1 MRREALIEGVS
12 MGEGVALARGHSTKH
27 NTGRRGQIKDRRL
40 RGARRPLPTSHHVKA
55 HRTTL
60 LAILHQP
67 KEGGALHYCKGGS
80 GVLWQPRWMAGDPG
94 AEGVGEEG
102 LCTRRH
108 WGTLTRLWPLG
119 GALGAWAVAFTE

>member
-12 MGEGVALARGHSTKH
+12 MGDGVALARGHSTKH

-40 RGARRPLPTSHHVKA
+40 RGARRPLPTRHHVKA

-67 KEGGALHYCKGGS
+67 KEGGGS
-80 GVLWQPRWMAGDPG
+80 
-94 AEGVGEEG
+94 
-102 LCTRRH
+102 
-108 WGTLTRLWPLG
+108 TLL
-119 GALGAWAVAFTE
+119 